1 MGVVSTVFSALFFLT
16 PVFFQNTD
24 AAFYFQKGTVEF
36 ENAMFGFA
44 EENLTRAVALDPTIY
59 RAYEMLGD
67 IRLRQE
73 RRLEALA
80 FYDRSL
86 AQNDL
91 QDAVHFKAGEIEDF
105 FINRKKALAH
115 FLRACELNPSNAYA
129 AAGAGRI
136 LSLEGRSAEAD
147 RYYAQSTASGRAA
160 ADAILKKYRAAAKK
174 KDFYTEEWYLDEA
187 IKANPA
193 DEDVYYLLASVHR
206 ARKNNAKAAAV
217 LEKLRF
223 MHPTSEK
230 AYVLLAHLYY
240 SERIYKNRKQEI
252 DTAIFYMETALAMSP
267 SNMEHLEFMAELQ
280 RAAGNEEKA
289 RLFEERSRTGMKI
302 DENMKKNE
310 RE

>member
-36 ENAMFGFA
+36 ENAMYGYA
-44 EENLTRAVALDPTIY
+44 EENLSRAVSFDPSLY

-86 AQNDL
+86 AENEA
-91 QDAVHFKAGEIEDF
+91 QDAVHFKAGELEDF
-105 FINRKKALAH
+105 FISRNKALAH
-115 FLRACELNPSNAYA
+115 FVRACELNPSNAYA

-136 LSLEGRSAEAD
+136 LSLEGRTAEAD
-147 RYYAQSTASGRAA
+147 RYYAQSSAAGRAEA
-160 ADAILKKYRAAAKK
+160 ESILRKYRAAAKK
-174 KDFYTEEWYLDEA
+174 KDYYTEEMYLDDA

-193 DEDVYYLLASVHR
+193 DEETYYLLASVHR
-206 ARKNNAKAAAV
+206 SRKNNGKAAAV
-217 LEKLRF
+217 LEKLKFIR
-223 MHPTSEK
+223 PSSEK
-230 AYVLLAHLYY
+230 VYVLLAHLYY
-240 SERIYKNRKQEI
+240 SERIYRNRKQEI
-252 DTAIFYMETALAMSP
+252 VTAVSYMETALAMSP
-267 SNMEHLEFMAELQ
+267 ENTEYLEFMAELQ

-289 RLFEERSRTGMKI
+289 KLFEERSRAGMRI
-302 DENMKKNE
+302 EENMKKTA